1 VTPRPG
7 HIPAGQ
13 QHETTPQTKF
23 VDEGSQSEDFRFE
36 SRDKAL
42 SFHWKADYSALADV
56 LDLPRC
62 RSSRGEK
69 AMASIVFDAA
79 LTARADPGRRISYS
93 RRKAFYAA
101 AGRYHGTGYGYDS
114 VVQAVDALVEAGHL
128 VEHDKVKGGQSTG
141 WQSSFR
147 PADRLA
153 DAVLPK
159 AERHVGELVRLKD
172 RQGRLVAYR
181 DTGRT
186 IRDRRFLGTVNEA
199 IAAADIR
206 LDAPGAVLDGRVL
219 RFGRHA
225 VYPDMKALYRVFN
238 GGWTLGGRMYGGW
251 WQQVRS
257 ADRAH
262 FAIDGGRTCEED
274 YQQLH
279 PHLLYAMAGRR
290 LDGDAYT
297 LNGWDRKLC
306 KRAFNIVLNAETYH
320 AAKGALL
327 PYVDGDERQAAALIR
342 EMKRRHAPVARH
354 FHSGIG
360 IRLQYLDSEMAK
372 AVLTQLVVKKGVAVL
387 PIHDGFVVREEHR
400 QDLLAAME
408 AAFSRQVATVGK
420 TPANPPRRRANTPHM
435 EGGGDRSTGAV
446 PPAPP
451 SISAPSAA
459 NADSNMG
466 KDLAMPSPSP
476 NPISS
481 GSAPEDRSIAG
492 GPCTGQSAPIV
503 LPPRFTR
510 HGSPHSRTA
519 KAGLAAGRRTPA
531 EDPSLLRQALVRTAA
546 ARVLASV
553 GEGTGMAAAIERVI
567 DAMTA
572 EHPDIVLSAS
582 RPGPRQAIRE
592 PGGGRASKSASCIL
606 TAGDI
611 LAACMAELRR
621 TEKERADMPQPTG
634 IVVDDIG
641 ATF

>member
-1 VTPRPG
+1 MTRRPG

-13 QHETTPQTKF
+13 QPKTTPQTKF
-23 VDEGSQSEDFRFE
+23 VDELRQAGSFHFE
-36 SRDKAL
+36 SRDKPL
-42 SFHWKADYSALADV
+42 SFHWKADYSALAGV
-56 LDLPRC
+56 LPLPPC
-62 RSSRGEK
+62 RSGRGEK

-114 VVQAVDALVEAGHL
+114 VVQAIDALVEAGLL
-128 VEHDKVKGGQSTG
+128 VEHDKVKGGHATG

-159 AERHVGELVRLKD
+159 AERYVGELIRLKD
-172 RQGRLVAYR
+172 MDGRLVAYR
-181 DTGRT
+181 DTERT
-186 IRDRRFLGTVNEA
+186 VRGRRFLETVNER

-206 LDAPGAVLDGRVL
+206 LDAPGAVLDGHVL
-219 RFGRHA
+219 RFGGHA
-225 VYPDMKALYRVFN
+225 VYPDMRTLYRVFN

-257 ADRAH
+257 DDRQH
-262 FAIDGGRTCEED
+262 FTIDGGATCEED

-279 PHLLYAMAGRR
+279 PRLLYAMAGRR

-297 LNGWDRKLC
+297 LDGWERKLC
-306 KRAFNIVLNAETYH
+306 KRAFNIVVNAETYH

-327 PYVDGDERQAAALIR
+327 PHVDGDEKQAAALIR
-342 EMKRRHAPVARH
+342 EMKRRHAPVARD

-372 AVLTQLVVKKGVAVL
+372 AILSELTVKKGIVVL
-387 PIHDGFVVREEHR
+387 PIHDGFLVREEHR
-400 QDLLAAME
+400 QDLLEAME
-408 AAFSRQVATVGK
+408 RAFSRLVAAVGK
-420 TPANPPRRRANTPHM
+420 KPAKPTRYRENTPHM
-435 EGGGDRSTGAV
+435 EGREERRAGAM
-446 PPAPP
+446 PPGLPP
-451 SISAPSAA
+451 VSAPSAPGG
-459 NADSNMG
+459 DSNMG

-476 NPISS
+476 NPVRPIRS
-481 GSAPEDRSIAG
+481 GSASDDSSPPA
-492 GPCTGQSAPIV
+492 GQSAPIV
-503 LPPRFTR
+503 LPQRVTE
-510 HGSPHSRTA
+510 HGLPKSWTPNDGPVAR
-519 KAGLAAGRRTPA
+519 RRTPA
-531 EDPSLLRQALVRTAA
+531 ADPSLLRQTLVRTAA

-572 EHPDIVLSAS
+572 EHPDIALPDS
-582 RPGPRQAIRE
+582 RPGPRRAIWETHSRRG
-592 PGGGRASKSASCIL
+592 PKSASRLL
-606 TAGDI
+606 TAGEV
-611 LAACMAELRR
+611 LAACIAEERR
-621 TEKERADMPQPTG
+621 AEAERAEKPQAIG

>member
-1 VTPRPG
+1 MTRRPG

-13 QHETTPQTKF
+13 QPETTPQTKF
-23 VDEGSQSEDFRFE
+23 VDERRQSDDFRFE
-36 SRDKAL
+36 SRDKPL
-42 SFHWKADYSALADV
+42 SFHWKADYAALADV
-56 LDLPRC
+56 LDLPSC
-62 RSSRGEK
+62 RSGRGET

-128 VEHDKVKGGQSTG
+128 VEHDRVKGGRATG

-147 PADRLA
+147 PADHLA

-159 AERHVGELVRLKD
+159 AERHIGELVRLKD
-172 RQGRLVAYR
+172 REDRLVAYR
-181 DTGRT
+181 DTERT
-186 IRDRRFLGTVNEA
+186 MRDRRFLEAVNER

-206 LDAPGAVLDGRVL
+206 LDAPGAVLDGHVL

-225 VYPDMKALYRVFN
+225 VYPDMKTLYRVFN

-257 ADRAH
+257 DDRQH
-262 FAIDGGRTCEED
+262 FTIDGGATCEED

-279 PHLLYAMAGRR
+279 PRLLYAMAGCR

-297 LNGWDRKLC
+297 LDGWDRKLC
-306 KRAFNIVLNAETYH
+306 KRAFNIIVNAKSYH
-320 AAKGALL
+320 AARGALL
-327 PYVDGDERQAAALIR
+327 SYVHDDERQAAALIR

-372 AVLTQLVVKKGVAVL
+372 AVLTELTVKKGIAVL

-408 AAFSRQVATVGK
+408 AAFSRQVVTVGK
-420 TPANPPRRRANTPHM
+420 TSAKPSRYGANTPHM
-435 EGGGDRSTGAV
+435 EGRGLRCAGAV
-446 PPAPP
+446 PPAPSPVSAHP
-451 SISAPSAA
+451 SPDAET
-459 NADSNMG
+459 NTG
-466 KDLAMPSPSP
+466 KDLAMPSPSSP
-476 NPISS
+476 PAVPSEPIM
-481 GSAPEDRSIAG
+481 
-492 GPCTGQSAPIV
+492 
-503 LPPRFTR
+503 LPQRVMG
-510 HGSPHSRTA
+510 HGMPKSPTP
-519 KAGLAAGRRTPA
+519 KAGPMARRETQAA
-531 EDPSLLRQALVRTAA
+531 DLLPFRQNLIRTAA

-553 GEGTGMAAAIERVI
+553 GEGTGMATAIERVI
-567 DAMTA
+567 DAMTT
-572 EHPDIVLSAS
+572 EHPDIVLPDS
-582 RPGPRQAIRE
+582 RPGPQRAIRE
-592 PGGGRASKSASCIL
+592 PRNGRATKSAARLL
-606 TAGDI
+606 TAGEV
-611 LAACMAELRR
+611 LAACIAEERQA
-621 TEKERADMPQPTG
+621 EAERAQTPQATG

>member
-1 VTPRPG
+1 MTRGPG

-13 QHETTPQTKF
+13 QPRTTLQTKF
-23 VDEGSQSEDFRFE
+23 VDEGRQDEDFHFE

-56 LDLPRC
+56 LDLPPC
-62 RSSRGEK
+62 RSGRGEK

-128 VEHDKVKGGQSTG
+128 VEHDKVKGGRATG

-147 PADRLA
+147 PADHLA

-159 AERHVGELVRLKD
+159 VKRDVGELVRLKD
-172 RQGRLVAYR
+172 RERRLVAYR
-181 DTGRT
+181 DTERT
-186 IRDRRFLGTVNEA
+186 MRDRRFLETVNES

-206 LDAPGAVLDGRVL
+206 LDAPGAALDGHVL
-219 RFGRHA
+219 RFGHHA

-257 ADRAH
+257 GDRQH
-262 FAIDGGRTCEED
+262 FTIDGGRTCEED

-279 PHLLYAMAGRR
+279 PRLLYAMAGRH

-297 LNGWDRKLC
+297 LDGWERKLC
-306 KRAFNIVLNAETYH
+306 KRAFNIVVNAETYP

-327 PYVDGDERQAAALIR
+327 PYMDGDERQAAALIR

-354 FHSGIG
+354 FHSGVG

-372 AVLTQLVVKKGVAVL
+372 AVLTELTVKKGIAVL
-387 PIHDGFVVREEHR
+387 PIHDGFIVREEHR
-400 QDLLAAME
+400 QDLRAAMDR
-408 AAFSRQVATVGK
+408 AFSRQVATAGK
-420 TPANPPRRRANTPHM
+420 TPVKTSRYHPNTLHV
-435 EGGGDRSTGAV
+435 EGRGVRSAGAV
-446 PPAPP
+446 PPTPP
-451 SISAPSAA
+451 PVSAHPDLYAET
-459 NADSNMG
+459 NTG
-466 KDLAMPSPSP
+466 KALAMLSPLSP
-476 NPISS
+476 PAGPPEPIILPQRVM
-481 GSAPEDRSIAG
+481 GLGMPKPPTSIPQV
-492 GPCTGQSAPIV
+492 GPI
-503 LPPRFTR
+503 PRREGPT
-510 HGSPHSRTA
+510 
-519 KAGLAAGRRTPA
+519 
-531 EDPSLLRQALVRTAA
+531 ENPSLLRQTLIRTAA

-553 GEGTGMAAAIERVI
+553 GDGAGMAMAIERVI

-572 EHPDIVLSAS
+572 EHPDT
-582 RPGPRQAIRE
+582 RPQPRRAIRE
-592 PGGGRASKSASCIL
+592 PRSGRGANSAACL
-606 TAGDI
+606 PTPGEV
-611 LAACMAELRR
+611 LAACIAEQSQA
-621 TEKERADMPQPTG
+621 EAERPDTPQPTG
-634 IVVDDIG
+634 IVMDDIG

>member
-1 VTPRPG
+1 MTRRPG

-23 VDEGSQSEDFRFE
+23 VDEGRQDEDFRFE

-56 LDLPRC
+56 LDLPAC
-62 RSSRGEK
+62 RSGRGEK

-128 VEHDKVKGGQSTG
+128 IEHDKVKGGQATG

-147 PADRLA
+147 PADHLA
-153 DAVLPK
+153 DAVLPIAK
-159 AERHVGELVRLKD
+159 RDVGELVRLKD
-172 RQGRLVAYR
+172 TEGRLVAYR
-181 DTGRT
+181 DTERT
-186 IRDRRFLGTVNEA
+186 VRDRRFLETVNER
-199 IAAADIR
+199 IVAADIR
-206 LDAPGAVLDGRVL
+206 VDAPGAVLDGHVL

-257 ADRAH
+257 HDRQH
-262 FAIDGGRTCEED
+262 FTIDGGATCEED

-279 PHLLYAMAGRR
+279 PRLLYAMAGHH

-297 LNGWDRKLC
+297 LDGWDRKLC
-306 KRAFNIVLNAETYH
+306 KRAFNIVVNAKSYR
-320 AAKGALL
+320 AARGALL
-327 PYVDGDERQAAALIR
+327 PYVDGDEQQAAALIR
-342 EMKRRHAPVARH
+342 EMKRRHARVASH
-354 FHSGIG
+354 FHSGVG

-372 AVLTQLVVKKGVAVL
+372 AILTELTVRKGIAVL
-387 PIHDGFVVREEHR
+387 PIHDGFLVREEDR

-408 AAFSRQVATVGK
+408 AALSQQVATVGK
-420 TPANPPRRRANTPHM
+420 MPAKTCPYRANTPHM
-435 EGGGDRSTGAV
+435 EDGAV
-446 PPAPP
+446 RLAGA
-451 SISAPSAA
+451 APSVPSPVFAPSGTDA
-459 NADSNMG
+459 ESNMG
-466 KDLAMPSPSP
+466 KDLAMPSLSSSLVMPLR
-476 NPISS
+476 S
-481 GSAPEDRSIAG
+481 GSSSEGGSAQAGPPE
-492 GPCTGQSAPIV
+492 PIV
-503 LPPRFTR
+503 LPPCVMG
-510 HGSPHSRTA
+510 HGMPKPPTA
-519 KAGLAAGRRTPA
+519 VSVPRRRPTAG
-531 EDPSLLRQALVRTAA
+531 DPSLLQRTLVRTAA
-546 ARVLASV
+546 ARVLASIR
-553 GEGTGMAAAIERVI
+553 EGTGMAMAIERVI

-582 RPGPRQAIRE
+582 RHGPRQAIRE
-592 PGGGRASKSASCIL
+592 PGSGRTSKSASCIV
-606 TAGDI
+606 TAGDV
-611 LAACMAELRR
+611 LAACMTEIRR
-621 TEKERADMPQPTG
+621 VEKERADMPQPTG